1 MTAQESVNNTNTR
14 DFYEL
19 KKANIISQKKGL
31 PFMMASV
38 IVWGAIL
45 LVQLYATDIYT
56 KNFGTF
62 CCSCLLMP
70 LAIMFSRLLGTKIRD
85 KSGNPLSN
93 LGFKLTLTQMIYI
106 LIVMWAYA
114 EAPEKM
120 VMIYAIV
127 FAAHLFPF
135 AWLYDSKSYFTFSLV
150 EAGAALV
157 IGVKLGSIYVAGFMV
172 IAQAIMAGLLY
183 LEVKNCANE
192 GYSV

>member
-1 MTAQESVNNTNTR
+1 MTAQESVSNTNTR

-19 KKANIISQKKGL
+19 KKANIVAQKKGL

-45 LVQLYATDIYT
+45 AVQYLVPGLTER
-56 KNFGTF
+56 NFSTF

-70 LAIMFSRLLGTKIRD
+70 LAIMFSRMLGTNIRD
-85 KSGNPLSN
+85 KSGNPLSK
-93 LGFKLTLTQMIYI
+93 LGFRLTLTQMLYI

-120 VMIYAIV
+120 VMIYAMV

-135 AWLYDSKSYFTFSLV
+135 AWLYDSKAYFFLSLIETV
-150 EAGAALV
+150 GALLV
-157 IGVKLGSIYVAGFMV
+157 GIYWGSVYLTIFMMIMQV
-172 IAQAIMAGLLY
+172 IMVVMLFI
-183 LEVKNCANE
+183 EVNKENIR
-192 GYSV
+192 

>member
-1 MTAQESVNNTNTR
+1 IGKMTAQESVSNTNTR

-19 KKANIISQKKGL
+19 KKANIVAQKKGL

-45 LVQLYATDIYT
+45 AVQYLVPGLTER
-56 KNFGTF
+56 NFSTF

-70 LAIMFSRLLGTKIRD
+70 LAITFSRMLGTKIRD

-93 LGFKLTLTQMIYI
+93 LGFKLTLTQMLYI

-120 VMIYAIV
+120 VMIYAMV

-135 AWLYDSKSYFTFSLV
+135 AWLYDSKAYFFLSLIETV
-150 EAGAALV
+150 GALLV
-157 IGVKLGSIYVAGFMV
+157 GIYWGSVYLTIFMMIMQV
-172 IAQAIMAGLLY
+172 IMVVMLFI
-183 LEVKNCANE
+183 EVNKENIR
-192 GYSV
+192 

>member
-19 KKANIISQKKGL
+19 KKANIITQKKGL

-45 LVQLYATDIYT
+45 AVQYFVQGLNE
-56 KNFGTF
+56 KNFSTF

-70 LAIMFSRLLGTKIRD
+70 LAIMFSRMLGTKIVD
-85 KSGNPLSN
+85 KTGNPFSK
-93 LGFKLTLTQMIYI
+93 LGFRLTLTQMLY
-106 LIVMWAYA
+106 LPIVMWAYA

-135 AWLYDSKSYFTFSLV
+135 AWLYDSRTYFTFAFV
-150 EAGAALV
+150 EVAAALV
-157 IGVKLGSIYVAGFMV
+157 LGIMWGSVYVVGFMI
-172 IAQAIMAGLLY
+172 IAQVIMTVLLFM
-183 LEVKNCANE
+183 EVRNEEKKND
-192 GYSV
+192 

>member
-1 MTAQESVNNTNTR
+1 MTAQESVSNTNN
-14 DFYEL
+14 FYEL
-19 KKANIISQKKGL
+19 KKANIITQKKGL

-38 IVWGAIL
+38 IVWAAIL
-45 LVQLYATDIYT
+45 VVQFTNMDATG

-70 LAIMFSRLLGTKIRD
+70 LATWFSKFLGTKIRD
-85 KSGNPLSN
+85 KSGNPLSK
-93 LGFKLTLTQMIYI
+93 LGFRLTLTQMLYI

-120 VMIYAIV
+120 VMIYAMV

-135 AWLYDSKSYFTFSLV
+135 AWLYDSRTYFTFSLV

-183 LEVKNCANE
+183 LEVKNCADN

>member
-1 MTAQESVNNTNTR
+1 
-14 DFYEL
+14 
-19 KKANIISQKKGL
+19 
-31 PFMMASV
+31 
-38 IVWGAIL
+38 
-45 LVQLYATDIYT
+45 
-56 KNFGTF
+56 
-62 CCSCLLMP
+62 
-70 LAIMFSRLLGTKIRD
+70 
-85 KSGNPLSN
+85 
-93 LGFKLTLTQMIYI
+93 
-106 LIVMWAYA
+106 MWAYA

-135 AWLYDSKSYFTFSLV
+135 AWLYDSRTYFTFSLV

-183 LEVKNCANE
+183 LEVKNCADN

>member
-1 MTAQESVNNTNTR
+1 MTAQESVSNTNTR

-19 KKANIISQKKGL
+19 KKANIVAQKKGL

-45 LVQLYATDIYT
+45 AVQYLVPGLTER
-56 KNFGTF
+56 NFSTF

-70 LAIMFSRLLGTKIRD
+70 LAITFSRMLGTKIRD

-93 LGFKLTLTQMIYI
+93 LGFKLTLTQMLYI

-120 VMIYAIV
+120 VMIYAMV

-135 AWLYDSKSYFTFSLV
+135 AWLYDSKAYFFLSLIETV
-150 EAGAALV
+150 GALLV
-157 IGVKLGSIYVAGFMV
+157 GIYWGSVYLTIFMMIMQV
-172 IAQAIMAGLLY
+172 IMVVMLFI
-183 LEVKNCANE
+183 EVNKENIR
-192 GYSV
+192 

>member
-1 MTAQESVNNTNTR
+1 MTAQESVSNTR

-19 KKANIISQKKGL
+19 KKANIIAQKKGL

-38 IVWGAIL
+38 IIWGAIL
-45 LVQLYATDIYT
+45 AVQLLVPGINRQ
-56 KNFGTF
+56 NFSTF

-70 LAIMFSRLLGTKIRD
+70 LAIMFSRMLGTNIRD
-85 KSGNPLSN
+85 KSDNPLSK

-120 VMIYAIV
+120 VMIYAMV

-135 AWLYDSKSYFTFSLV
+135 AWLYESKTYFFASLIEV
-150 EAGAALV
+150 VAALI
-157 IGVKLGSIYVAGFMV
+157 IGITYGNIYVAAFF
-172 IAQAIMAGLLY
+172 IASQIIVVAGLFI
-183 LEVKNCANE
+183 EMRKVEISN
-192 GYSV
+192 

>member
-1 MTAQESVNNTNTR
+1 
-14 DFYEL
+14 
-19 KKANIISQKKGL
+19 
-31 PFMMASV
+31 MMASI

-45 LVQLYATDIYT
+45 AVQYLVPGLTE
-56 KNFGTF
+56 KNFSTF

-70 LAIMFSRLLGTKIRD
+70 LAIMFSRMLGTKIRD

-135 AWLYDSKSYFTFSLV
+135 AWLYDSRTYFTFSLV

-157 IGVKLGSIYVAGFMV
+157 IGVKLGSIYVAGFMM

-183 LEVKNCANE
+183 LEVKNCAGN

>member
-1 MTAQESVNNTNTR
+1 MTAQESVSNTNTR

-19 KKANIISQKKGL
+19 KKANIVAQKKGL

-45 LVQLYATDIYT
+45 AVQYLVPGLTER
-56 KNFGTF
+56 NFSTF

-70 LAIMFSRLLGTKIRD
+70 LAITFSRMLGTKIRD

-93 LGFKLTLTQMIYI
+93 LGFKLTLTQMLYI

-120 VMIYAIV
+120 VMIYAMV

-135 AWLYDSKSYFTFSLV
+135 AWLYDSKAYFFLSLIETV
-150 EAGAALV
+150 GALLV
-157 IGVKLGSIYVAGFMV
+157 GIYWRSVYLTIFMMIMQV
-172 IAQAIMAGLLY
+172 IMVVMLFI
-183 LEVKNCANE
+183 EVNKENIR
-192 GYSV
+192 